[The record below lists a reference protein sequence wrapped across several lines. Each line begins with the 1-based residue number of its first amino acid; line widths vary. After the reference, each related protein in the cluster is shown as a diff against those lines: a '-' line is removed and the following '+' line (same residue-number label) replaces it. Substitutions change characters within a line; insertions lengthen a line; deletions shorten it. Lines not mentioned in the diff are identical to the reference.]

1 MRGKSVRFGMVVA
14 LSLAAAAVTQTA
26 RADDAVVSVGRV
38 DDGRFAR
45 QPGPIASSP
54 IVPNDDP
61 RDPPFELHRAPIR
74 LQLAPTAITT
84 GKGLGGGI
92 QVAADFGTGTVGGR
106 LAAAWMRGEGHAAE
120 SGYALG
126 DSVGQYT
133 GEITLDLHKRG
144 PIHPV
149 LGIGFGLA
157 HVSRPTGSGNAG
169 IGTGRVGLDYALP
182 VEDADVRIGMHAT
195 GVMTGPSDD
204 EIKDLH
210 GYALVAAVLS
220 IGF

>member
-1 MRGKSVRFGMVVA
+1 MRRVWI
-14 LSLAAAAVTQTA
+14 LSLAVGSLALGRTA
-26 RADDAVVSVGRV
+26 FADDAVVSVGRV
-38 DDGRFAR
+38 DDVRFA
-45 QPGPIASSP
+45 QNPPEQVASGP
-54 IVPNDDP
+54 IVPDEDP
-61 RDPPFELHRAPIR
+61 HDFRRPELHRSPFR

-84 GKGLGGGI
+84 GKGVGGGV

-106 LAAAWMRGEGHAAE
+106 LAAAWMRGEGHAND

-126 DSVGQYT
+126 DGVGQYT

-144 PIHPV
+144 PLHPV

-169 IGTGRVGLDYALP
+169 IGTGRLGLDYAIP
-182 VEDADVRIGMHAT
+182 VDDADVRVGVHAT

-210 GYALVAAVLS
+210 GYVLVATVLS